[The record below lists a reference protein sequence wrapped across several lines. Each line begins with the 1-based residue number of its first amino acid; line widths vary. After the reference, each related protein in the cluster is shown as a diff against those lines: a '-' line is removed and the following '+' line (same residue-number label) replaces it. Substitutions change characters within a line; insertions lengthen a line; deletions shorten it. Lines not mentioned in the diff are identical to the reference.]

1 MHILD
6 GISSISELNID
17 NQRVLVRAD
26 LDLDPAPANSA
37 DADALLTLKLQGL
50 LPTLQL
56 AAEKEARVIIAGHRG
71 TPSRRDSAQSLERVG
86 ARLSELSGWEVF
98 LPDDC
103 LSDAAKRVIGD
114 LRAGQVCLLENLRFH
129 RGEQANDEAFARALS
144 GFCDVYVNDAFPSS
158 HQRLA
163 SLSALPRLIPIRGN
177 GLLLQKEVTALSR
190 LANATERPVL
200 AVLGASA
207 HSDSL
212 DLLDLF
218 LRHADQVC
226 VGGGLAWA
234 LLAASGHDLQDTELP
249 AELMPRCR
257 SLLDLNQGKLSLP
270 VDAWLADR
278 GDSRAPGN
286 TADVKRIPPGHH
298 ALDIGPESVERFS
311 KMIAAAKTIVYTGAM
326 STPTASPSDAEGAS
340 AGTRAILQ
348 SVASAPGFSVI
359 TGHQSVMAAVAAGP
373 ELMGNINHISLGG
386 DATMAFLAG
395 KRMPG
400 IEALRGASN
409 E

>member
-6 GISSISELNID
+6 GIGSIRELNID

-26 LDLDPAPANSA
+26 LDLDPSTSLSSPE
-37 DADALLTLKLQGL
+37 ADALLTLKLRGL

-71 TPSRRDSAQSLERVG
+71 TPSRRDSSLSLERVG

-103 LSDAAKRVIGD
+103 LSDAAKRVIAD

-129 RGEQANDEAFARALS
+129 RGEQANDEAFARAL
-144 GFCDVYVNDAFPSS
+144 GNFCDVYVNDDFPSS
-158 HQRLA
+158 RQRFA
-163 SLSALPRLIPIRGN
+163 SLSALPRLIPIRGS
-177 GLLLQKEVTALSR
+177 GLLLEKEVNALLRVSH
-190 LANATERPVL
+190 ASERPV
-200 AVLGASA
+200 VTVFGADARSEG
-207 HSDSL
+207 L
-212 DLLDLF
+212 DALELF
-218 LRHADQVC
+218 LRHSDQVC
-226 VGGGLAWA
+226 VGGTLAWA
-234 LLAASGHDLQDTELP
+234 LLAASGHDLQDTALP

-257 SLLDLNQGKLSLP
+257 TLLDQHHGKLVLP
-270 VDAWLADR
+270 SDAKTAARPDANELV
-278 GDSRAPGN
+278 GN

-298 ALDIGPESVERFS
+298 ALDLGPESVERFS
-311 KMIAAAKTIVYTGAM
+311 KRIAAAKTIVYTGSMSAPQSNAGTLAM
-326 STPTASPSDAEGAS
+326 LDSIAS
-340 AGTRAILQ
+340 A
-348 SVASAPGFSVI
+348 SGFSVI
-359 TGHQSVMAAVAAGP
+359 TGQQAVTAALGAGP
-373 ELMGNINHISLGG
+373 ELMAKLDHISLGG